1 MLINYRDS
9 NFIKQI
15 LTVVKPQIIFNIV
28 KVTDSGQLQC
38 STFTTDR
45 LFGQKINKQRNMGD
59 KYRKSNRPLQNMIL
73 KH

>member
-9 NFIKQI
+9 NFINQI
-15 LTVVKPQIIFNIV
+15 LTGVKTQIIFNIV
-28 KVTDSGQLQC
+28 KVTDSGQLLC

-59 KYRKSNRPLQNMIL
+59 KYRKSN
-73 KH
+73 